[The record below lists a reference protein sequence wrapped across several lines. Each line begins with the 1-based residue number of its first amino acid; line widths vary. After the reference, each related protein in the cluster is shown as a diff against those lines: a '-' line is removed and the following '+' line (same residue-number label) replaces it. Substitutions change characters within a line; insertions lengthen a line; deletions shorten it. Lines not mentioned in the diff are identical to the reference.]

1 MPNSDATKSV
11 VMTVA
16 TTANSEEAILGSHRG
31 VIKRW
36 QLEQRAWKR
45 ISRVIGN
52 VRSEQ
57 FGHSLYN
64 AISI

>member
-1 MPNSDATKSV
+1 
-11 VMTVA
+11 MTVA